1 MKRIRLWSAL
11 GAAIVAAAI
20 AAPPFLAQQRFLQNP
35 KDEAALRAA
44 IEKETVQGDVKGA
57 IEQYKKLAQNN
68 NKSLAARALVRLGQ
82 AYEKLGIVD
91 ARRTYE
97 QVLSKFADQK
107 EAADQARDRLSSL
120 GVGPAVGLATR
131 KLEEFDSL
139 SISPDGRY
147 IAYMDPESGDLGMRN
162 TATGERRLLTH
173 ESRKMSNG
181 YALGGAPFSPDGRQ
195 IAYLWDNS
203 GNGNGSSCELRVT
216 STSGSGQPRTLLRC
230 SQGTDIQWLEPSAWT
245 PDGKSVLAVL
255 IAPRD
260 GKIVTSVATFSAVDG
275 KVNELKTFDGSWAI
289 GHPSISPDGAYV
301 TYDRATSSDS
311 PQRDIMI
318 LSTADLREA
327 TLIAGSASDDS
338 PVWSGDGKSIL
349 FRSDRRGSV
358 KDLMLQRVDQG
369 RPQGSPEFVKTDIGN
384 ATILGLGTNGLLAF
398 NQTTNLRRAYT
409 AAFDPA
415 SGRVSQPAVLS
426 ERAMEGNV
434 PHWSPDG
441 KLLAMNFGNQI
452 ILRGRT
458 GEERNFPAG
467 FTTRSVMDWF
477 PDGSVLVTGTNSEG
491 KGVIVQYSFDP
502 PRATALPGTVGGAYR
517 FQSISPDGK
526 TVYRAQDATGTRIL
540 AVDLQSGTTR
550 TVIDIPWIRSLAL
563 SPDGQQI
570 AYVEGNTND
579 ASKSDTLHVIRV
591 DGGQPR
597 KVTEFAR
604 PLAAIG
610 GLQWAPDGRHILVV
624 VRGHGVD
631 WVSVADGTVQPTGL
645 TNVGGINTGLAG
657 VDGISI
663 SPDGKDLAFTIG
675 GNKTE
680 TWILQNFVPPA
691 SGR

>member
-1 MKRIRLWSAL
+1 MKRKRLRSAI
-11 GAAIVAAAI
+11 GAAIVFLAI
-20 AAPPFLAQQRFLQNP
+20 MTPPFFAQQRFLQNP
-35 KDEAALRAA
+35 KDEAALRSA
-44 IEKETVQGDVKGA
+44 IEKETVQGDLKGA

-82 AYEKLGIVD
+82 AYEKSGSTD
-91 ARRTYE
+91 ARRAYE

-120 GVGPAVGLATR
+120 SVGSSAGLSTR
-131 KLEEFDSL
+131 KREDFDSL
-139 SISPDGRY
+139 SISSDGRY

-162 TATGERRLLTH
+162 TATVERRLLTR
-173 ESRKMSNG
+173 ESRKMTNG

-203 GNGNGSSCELRVT
+203 GNGSSCELRVT

-245 PDGKSVLAVL
+245 PDGKSILAVL
-255 IAPRD
+255 IAPRG
-260 GKIVTSVATFSAVDG
+260 GKLVTSVATFSVVDG

-289 GHPSISPDGAYV
+289 GHPTISPNGAYI
-301 TYDRATSSDS
+301 TYDRATRSDS

-318 LSTADLREA
+318 LSTADLGES

-349 FRSDRRGSV
+349 FRSDRRGV
-358 KDLMLQRVDQG
+358 KDLMQQHVDQG
-369 RPQGSPEFVKTDIGN
+369 RPLGSPELVKADIGN
-384 ATILGLGTNGLLAF
+384 VTIIGLGTNGLLAF

-409 AAFDPA
+409 APFDPI
-415 SGRVSQPAVLS
+415 SGRASPPELLS

-441 KLLAMNFGNQI
+441 KVLAMNFGNQI
-452 ILRGRT
+452 ILRTRT
-458 GEERNFPAG
+458 GEERNFLAG
-467 FTTRSVMDWF
+467 FATRSIMDWF
-477 PDGSVLVTGTNSEG
+477 PDGSVLVVGANSEG
-491 KGVIVQYSFDP
+491 KAVIVRYSFDP
-502 PRATALPGTVGGAYR
+502 PRATPLPDTVGGTYR

-526 TVYRAQDATGTRIL
+526 TAYRAQSATGTRIL
-540 AVDLQSGTTR
+540 AVDLQSGSTR
-550 TVIDIPWIRSLAL
+550 TVIDVPWIRSLAL
-563 SPDGQQI
+563 SPNGQQI

-579 ASKSDTLHVIRV
+579 ANKGPDTLYVINV
-591 DGGQPR
+591 GGGQPR

-610 GLQWAPDGRHILVV
+610 GLQWAPDGRHLLIV

-631 WVSVADGTVQPTGL
+631 WVSVADGTIQPTGL
-645 TNVGGINTGLAG
+645 TNVGGTNTGLAG

-663 SPDGKDLAFTIG
+663 SPDGRDLAFTIG

-680 TWILQNFVPPA
+680 TWILENFLSRAP
-691 SGR
+691 SR